1 MTSTLTDCWGELLVA
16 MQNVR
21 AFAREETTEEEK
33 RLVHFDSR
41 YCPSASSSLA
51 ARWNG
56 TSPFCV
62 IFVKTMT
69 TTREISVGS
78 LRLGGSNP
86 LFLIAGPCVI
96 ESEAHARM
104 MAKRVSRIAADAS
117 VPYIFKASYDKA
129 NRSSIKAFRGPGL
142 NEGLRVLGKIK
153 AELHVPIL
161 TDIHDA
167 SQAGPAAE
175 VADILQIPA
184 FLARQTDL
192 LLAAAKT
199 GRVINIKKAQ
209 FLSPWDMGNVAEK
222 VASSGNHNII
232 LTERGASFGYNN
244 LVVDMRTFPVLQ
256 KFGYPVVYDVTHS
269 VQLPGG
275 QGHASGGQ
283 PEFIEPL
290 ARAGVAAGI
299 DGIFLETHDNPAAA
313 LSDGPNALPLAQLP
327 QLLARLKELS
337 TLVRRWGAA

>member
-1 MTSTLTDCWGELLVA
+1 M
-16 MQNVR
+16 
-21 AFAREETTEEEK
+21 
-33 RLVHFDSR
+33 
-41 YCPSASSSLA
+41 SL
-51 ARWNG
+51 
-56 TSPFCV
+56 
-62 IFVKTMT
+62 
-69 TTREISVGS
+69 TREIQLGS

-96 ESEAHARM
+96 ESESHARI
-104 MAKRVSRIAADAS
+104 MAERVAKIAADTA
-117 VPYIFKASYDKA
+117 VAYIFKASYDKA

-142 NEGLRVLGKIK
+142 TEGLRILAKIK
-153 AELHVPIL
+153 SDLHLPIL
-161 TDIHDA
+161 TDIHES
-167 SQAGPAAE
+167 SQAAPAAE

-199 GRVINIKKAQ
+199 GRIVNIKKAQ

-222 VASSGNHNII
+222 VASSGNPNII

-269 VQLPGG
+269 VQIPGG
-275 QGHASGGQ
+275 LGHASGGQ
-283 PEFIEPL
+283 PEFIETL
-290 ARAGVAAGI
+290 ARAGVATGV
-299 DGIFLETHDNPAAA
+299 DGLFLETHDTPAAA

-327 QLLARLKELS
+327 QLLSRVKELS
-337 TLVRRWGAA
+337 ALVRKWSPS